1 MRGRGRGAEP
11 GRRGAEG
18 RGAGRVGGRA
28 RWEGG
33 EPRGGGFPSPQP
45 GRRRGAVGG
54 VCVPPQEDTCA
65 PALPGRTEL

>member
-18 RGAGRVGGRA
+18 RGARRVGGGPGGRVGTPGERTFLA
-28 RWEGG
+28 RSLGDGG
-33 EPRGGGFPSPQP
+33 
-45 GRRRGAVGG
+45 GAVGG
-54 VCVPPQEDTCA
+54 VCVPPQGDTCA